1 MNEQIWYLYQNG
13 QQMGPFD
20 KAQLVQLHNSK
31 MIAQDAY
38 VFKVG
43 WKEWR
48 PVEEVYEE
56 LGLAPAAPKDNK
68 VLQKRRAAAPRA
80 SISGSVIV
88 HNDVQLALGHGVN
101 ISSTGIFIETKDQ
114 IFTVGE
120 KLKLTV
126 RCAGLRKPFNVT
138 AEVIRFNAQG
148 PYPTGYG
155 LRFESL
161 GENVQNE
168 IERLVRDQQ
177 VRDDGEAPA
186 LSRM

>member
-1 MNEQIWYLYQNG
+1 MNDQIWYLYQNG

-20 KAQLVQLHNSK
+20 KAQVVQLHNSK
-31 MIAQDAY
+31 MIAQEAY

-48 PVEEVYEE
+48 PVEEIHEE
-56 LGLAPAAPKDNK
+56 LGLAPATPKDNK
-68 VLQKRRAAAPRA
+68 TLQKRRSAAPRA

-88 HNDVQLALGHGVN
+88 HNDGQLTIGKGVN

-126 RCAGLRKPFNVT
+126 RCPGLKKPFNVT
-138 AEVIRFNAQG
+138 AEVIRFNAQP

-155 LRFESL
+155 LRFENMAD
-161 GENVQNE
+161 GVQNE
-168 IERLVRDQQ
+168 VDRLVRDQQ
-177 VRDDGEAPA
+177 VRDDAESATA
-186 LSRM
+186 SRI